1 MQATSTDLVWTDN
14 AGVSLWDVEW
24 GTTGFV
30 QGAGT
35 MVTGTSTNPHNLT
48 SLTASTS
55 YEFYVRA
62 DCGGS
67 TSTWTGPYSFTTT
80 IACPAPLGL
89 TANNITATSANLAWT
104 DSAGVSL
111 WDIEWDIA
119 GFTQGAGTMIPG
131 TSTNPHN
138 LTGLTASTSYEFY
151 VRADCSGSGT
161 SIWVGPFSFTTPCVA
176 PIISSFPFTENFDGE
191 TIPELPCGWTISD
204 DNNDNR
210 QWLTSTAAP
219 LSGANSLYINWTL
232 GGTGPLNDWI
242 FTPELQLTGGTSY
255 DLQFAYKSRGSTFVE
270 SMSVWLGSAKDSAS
284 MTTMLFDSTNFAFAA
299 YDTVMVT
306 FTPSTTSSY
315 YIGFF
320 GYSQNDQFGILVD
333 DFSLD
338 VSTITS
344 VSDVKNNVAL
354 TVYPNPNKGVFT
366 LNVNTTDVKE
376 LEIKVMNLQGQVV
389 FVKNSFDN
397 ISTIN
402 ENVDLS
408 NNAKGIY
415 FVMVTSDKG
424 VITHKVVVQ

>member
-1 MQATSTDLVWTDN
+1 MW
-14 AGVSLWDVEW
+14 
-24 GTTGFV
+24 
-30 QGAGT
+30 
-35 MVTGTSTNPHNLT
+35 
-48 SLTASTS
+48 
-55 YEFYVRA
+55 
-62 DCGGS
+62 
-67 TSTWTGPYSFTTT
+67 
-80 IACPAPLGL
+80 
-89 TANNITATSANLAWT
+89 
-104 DSAGVSL
+104 
-111 WDIEWDIA
+111 
-119 GFTQGAGTMIPG
+119 
-131 TSTNPHN
+131 
-138 LTGLTASTSYEFY
+138 
-151 VRADCSGSGT
+151 
-161 SIWVGPFSFTTPCVA
+161 
-176 PIISSFPFTENFDGE
+176 
-191 TIPELPCGWTISD
+191 WTISD

-210 QWLTSTAAP
+210 QWLTSTSAP

-344 VSDVKNNVAL
+344 VSNVKNNVAL